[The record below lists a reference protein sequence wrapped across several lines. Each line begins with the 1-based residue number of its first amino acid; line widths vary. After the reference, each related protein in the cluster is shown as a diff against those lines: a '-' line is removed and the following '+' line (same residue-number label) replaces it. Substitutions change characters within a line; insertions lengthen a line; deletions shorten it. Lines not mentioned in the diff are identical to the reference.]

1 MSRITN
7 TAVEGPEK
15 KRREK
20 KERKKRGM
28 VEQRKI
34 GTVVISKFDG
44 QLPKNVALGAK
55 GSPLARYYRKCT
67 VTG

>member
-1 MSRITN
+1 MIHFLYL
-7 TAVEGPEK
+7 K
-15 KRREK
+15 KSPSPPEK